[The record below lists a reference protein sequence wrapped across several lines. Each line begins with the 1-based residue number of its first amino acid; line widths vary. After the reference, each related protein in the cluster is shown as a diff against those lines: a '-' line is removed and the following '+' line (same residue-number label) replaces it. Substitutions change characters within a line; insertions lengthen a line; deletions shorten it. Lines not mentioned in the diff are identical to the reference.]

1 MPDMASMVAAITGWQ
16 TSDYELMQWGERRNQ
31 IMRVYN
37 LREGITA
44 SEDTLPARFFNEAV
58 ESGSRAGDKLD
69 RTQFQAA
76 ISTYY
81 ALMGWN
87 EKGIPSEAAMLE
99 HGIPV

>member
-1 MPDMASMVAAITGWQ
+1 MPEMASMVAAITGWQ

-31 IMRVYN
+31 LMRVYN
-37 LREGITA
+37 LREGITS
-44 SEDTLPARFFNEAV
+44 SEDTLPARFFDEAV
-58 ESGSRAGDKLD
+58 ASGPRKGDRLD

-76 ISTYY
+76 IGTYY

-87 EKGIPSEAAMLE
+87 EKGIPTDAALLQ